1 MSISLNIDKYG
12 GKSVLPV
19 TCGSSRG
26 TAFYIGEG
34 RFLTAWH
41 VVADAVS
48 LNEPIKLTFDGDV
61 LFCNL
66 EKLDDMDAALLIYRD
81 RLLNITPIELLK
93 IDFREDELE
102 IVGYPQEL
110 GNGTDYFGVCVKNL
124 KALSDHSRGFDV
136 MVQRTDSFGFHSYS
150 GFSGS
155 PVLNKKGVAV
165 GIVTDQMFNTLGYTS
180 ILSISNQLSGKQ
192 IKFLDCSDRYDLR
205 PFGIGRCEELAEQ
218 SCEKMKSRYSK
229 ENHVGDKELE
239 TRLQIFCGYGV
250 DRWVGKYREEL
261 SQWYNDAGISI
272 RAEVDK
278 LDRLK
283 SSMTGGDIDLE
294 TVRHL
299 EILLNKRKNERADYY
314 FVTGNIRNR
323 LMEISDLMGKARDAQ
338 ILHDKRFL
346 YIHGDA
352 GNGKTQHMCHF
363 TRNISQFRNVYL
375 LFGTE
380 FEDNKTPVQTIQ
392 EILGWD
398 GANVLGELNDEMS
411 KRGRYATF
419 IVDALNE
426 GEGTFMWHKLLP
438 VLKEEI
444 DKYSRLKLIVTVRTM
459 ESGDKLN
466 DYFHEGWEEIEING
480 FSDLHEAI
488 EQFFKNSA
496 IHEKA
501 DDYLFIKEFQHPLFL
516 KMFCQVYHRLPEEC
530 RKAPDILLLY
540 NLYYQS
546 RNKEVSHLVDEDPER
561 MVTSM
566 IMKKLGELSW
576 KQSHCCDVRRVD
588 AINVANELCPNRL
601 WSQNLYHALLKT
613 NLVMEYTHH
622 SGLKTAFQYDSMG
635 DYTRA
640 WWLLSEEKDEEKLLE
655 LLVTLVESVQ
665 KQITTYNEGIC
676 IRQTIKAF
684 LSVWNP
690 AEAIWRKDAF
700 RNGVL
705 TQLLLESLELR
716 NLKTTRSTL
725 PQDLVSS
732 IVLEKDD
739 YIKPDYLLNNF
750 TLYRDYLMEPVHN
763 KLLAMDLVKRDE
775 IWTIPVNRMYD
786 DSSYFYKIRKPIE
799 PNMENARAYLR
810 ILCWMMTASH
820 PQLRNTIRRI
830 ALEWLRDFSQL
841 CKELITKFYTCSDPY
856 VLRGVYSAVYGVL
869 LLKRDNAL
877 AHEVAETVFNN
888 LYGKDKLI
896 PFDIEVRSWTLKIL
910 EVNHQCNPGD
920 SFWRDATPPYQ
931 RTDNMM
937 EIPDGES
944 FEDEAYFG
952 EGQGAKKMYH
962 SLFSGDFNRYII
974 GLNSRNESLTYFRD
988 EKPVRLKDITNAVAY
1003 RIKHA
1008 YGYSNLLSDYD
1019 EGMRRDGRLIRRAE
1033 RIGKK
1038 YQWIALAEVKAY
1050 LSDTCKMRKD
1060 RWSGVN
1066 FEKIPYPWYDSD
1078 TVSFEPTLT
1087 LKGNRS
1093 YLDQELFEEVEG
1105 ENLMVGDARM
1115 WIKSQTF
1122 VPSPC
1127 IIVEDKKGNEWVNI
1141 VGYQKKQEENDDK
1154 RESFVYICPCLVKMN
1169 DADKFEKWAKDT
1181 CFYGRWMPED
1191 SGHYEFFWN
1200 EYPWSDSYKSM
1211 GLEEEL
1217 DVYARD
1223 TSAPCKVVLPYVSQ
1237 LQEHYECIDDAE
1249 EFEGMVNMPSAD
1261 MFEYLNLH
1269 TAERGVTRDENE
1281 NVVALN
1287 RNLQNDILDTMV
1299 MRRDLLDKYLEARE
1313 YVLFYCMLAEKTL
1326 SKELLPF
1333 FTQRF
1338 SCCMKYVPHGS
1349 PIVVQ
1354 PMTDEKV
1361 FFSHNESQDNEMAI
1375 DGTDSEI

>member
-1 MSISLNIDKYG
+1 M
-12 GKSVLPV
+12 
-19 TCGSSRG
+19 
-26 TAFYIGEG
+26 
-34 RFLTAWH
+34 
-41 VVADAVS
+41 
-48 LNEPIKLTFDGDV
+48 
-61 LFCNL
+61 
-66 EKLDDMDAALLIYRD
+66 
-81 RLLNITPIELLK
+81 
-93 IDFREDELE
+93 
-102 IVGYPQEL
+102 
-110 GNGTDYFGVCVKNL
+110 
-124 KALSDHSRGFDV
+124 
-136 MVQRTDSFGFHSYS
+136 
-150 GFSGS
+150 
-155 PVLNKKGVAV
+155 
-165 GIVTDQMFNTLGYTS
+165 
-180 ILSISNQLSGKQ
+180 
-192 IKFLDCSDRYDLR
+192 
-205 PFGIGRCEELAEQ
+205 
-218 SCEKMKSRYSK
+218 
-229 ENHVGDKELE
+229 
-239 TRLQIFCGYGV
+239 
-250 DRWVGKYREEL
+250 
-261 SQWYNDAGISI
+261 
-272 RAEVDK
+272 
-278 LDRLK
+278 
-283 SSMTGGDIDLE
+283 
-294 TVRHL
+294 
-299 EILLNKRKNERADYY
+299 
-314 FVTGNIRNR
+314 
-323 LMEISDLMGKARDAQ
+323 
-338 ILHDKRFL
+338 
-346 YIHGDA
+346 
-352 GNGKTQHMCHF
+352 
-363 TRNISQFRNVYL
+363 
-375 LFGTE
+375 
-380 FEDNKTPVQTIQ
+380 
-392 EILGWD
+392 
-398 GANVLGELNDEMS
+398 LGELNDEMS

-426 GEGTFMWHKLLP
+426 GEGTFMWHTLLP
-438 VLKEEI
+438 TLKEEI
-444 DKYSRLKLIVTVRTM
+444 GKYSRLKLIVTVRTM

-466 DYFHEGWEEIEING
+466 DCFHGGWEEIEING
-480 FSDLHEAI
+480 FADLREAI
-488 EQFFKNSA
+488 EQFFRNSS

-540 NLYYQS
+540 NLYFQS
-546 RNKEVSHLVDEDPER
+546 RNKEISHLVDEDPER

-588 AINVANELCPNRL
+588 AINAANELCPNRL
-601 WSQNLYHALLKT
+601 WSHNLYHALLKT
-613 NLVMEYTHH
+613 NLVMEYKHQ
-622 SGLKTAFQYDSMG
+622 SGLRTAFQYDSMG

-640 WWLLSEEKDEEKLLE
+640 WCLMTEENDEEKLLG
-655 LLVTLVESVQ
+655 LLVMLAGSVQ
-665 KQITTYNEGIC
+665 NQITTYNEGVC
-676 IRQTIKAF
+676 IRQTIKVF

-690 AEAIWRKDAF
+690 TEAIWRKDAF
-700 RNGVL
+700 RDGVL

-716 NLKTTRSTL
+716 NLKATHSSL

-732 IVLEKDD
+732 IVIEKDD

-763 KLLAMDLVKRDE
+763 KLLAMDLVERDE

-830 ALEWLRDFSQL
+830 VLEWLRDFSQL

-877 AHEVAETVFNN
+877 AHEVAETVFNS

-896 PFDIEVRSWTLKIL
+896 PFDLEVRSWILKIL
-910 EVNHQCNPGD
+910 EVNHQFNPED

-952 EGQGAKKMYH
+952 EGRGAKKMYH

-974 GLNSRNESLTYFRD
+974 GSNSRNESLTYFRD
-988 EKPVRLKDITNAVAY
+988 EKPVLLKDITNAVAY
-1003 RIKHA
+1003 RIKHI

-1019 EGMRRDGRLIRRAE
+1019 EGMRRDGRLIRQAE

-1078 TVSFEPTLT
+1078 TVSFDPTLT

-1105 ENLMVGDARM
+1105 ENLMIGDARM
-1115 WIKSQTF
+1115 WIESQTY

-1154 RESFVYICPCLVKMN
+1154 RESFVYLCPCLVKMN

-1223 TSAPCKVVLPYVSQ
+1223 TSAPCKVVLPYVAQ

-1261 MFEYLNLH
+1261 
-1269 TAERGVTRDENE
+1269 
-1281 NVVALN
+1281 
-1287 RNLQNDILDTMV
+1287 
-1299 MRRDLLDKYLEARE
+1299 
-1313 YVLFYCMLAEKTL
+1313 
-1326 SKELLPF
+1326 
-1333 FTQRF
+1333 
-1338 SCCMKYVPHGS
+1338 
-1349 PIVVQ
+1349 IV
-1354 PMTDEKV
+1354 
-1361 FFSHNESQDNEMAI
+1361 
-1375 DGTDSEI
+1375 